1 MSRLKIYDLVT
12 FNKIKEYQQQKIP
25 KNIYNP
31 YRLKL
36 DIFEYINHSYEVK
49 KDSSFKELLYIYK
62 YTFDT
67 HKKILTEIKYQKWN
81 FIFNDR
87 IIDREEVEYTV
98 NYKYNAKGQLVT
110 KEYVFI
116 KDKGVSENTLDH
128 DISLYTYYSPV
139 EDYTYD
145 EAGNLTSV
153 YTYGMKSREFVI
165 YSADYFYN
173 KNNELVKLR
182 RRKSDSQSFAFSEYR
197 VTHDFYY
204 NKNGEITKI
213 NTYEAD
219 EKTIHATFLF
229 EYKKHDKYNNWLQ
242 CNMYLDGIKTET
254 PTAITERIIE
264 YYNE

>member
-1 MSRLKIYDLVT
+1 M
-12 FNKIKEYQQQKIP
+12 
-25 KNIYNP
+25 
-31 YRLKL
+31 
-36 DIFEYINHSYEVK
+36 
-49 KDSSFKELLYIYK
+49 
-62 YTFDT
+62 
-67 HKKILTEIKYQKWN
+67 TEIKYRKWN
-81 FIFNDR
+81 FDLDD
-87 IIDREEVEYTV
+87 IIDKEVVEYTV
-98 NYKYNAKGQLVT
+98 NYKYNSKNQLVS

-116 KDKGVSENTLDH
+116 KDTYDAVRNTLDRN
-128 DISLYTYYSPV
+128 ISLSTHYSPV

-153 YTYGMKSREFVI
+153 YLYGMKSKEFIV

-182 RRKSDSQSFAFSEYR
+182 RRKSHSQSFAFSEYR
-197 VTHDFYY
+197 ITHDFYY